1 MNLQRIRIGRYY
13 PVSSPVHALH
23 PGVKIICTLALVV
36 GAFATDRSTGLLLL
50 LIAVL
55 ALTYLAKLPPWRLL
69 ASLRAVAVLLT
80 IAALAQLLLAPGRE
94 LIRLGF
100 VIVTETGLM
109 NAYFYT
115 FRLVVAVLVLGIL
128 TMTTD
133 ELRTLQGLEWVL
145 KPLKPLR
152 LPVEE
157 TAMIL
162 FTALRFLP
170 LLLARAQE
178 ITLAQRARGA
188 RPSRRDLRNKVT
200 FYVSLVIPLI
210 HTTLKDAEEVGTALA
225 ARGYSG
231 GSLLPHGHGRLR
243 LPDGLALL
251 VTAGLVAASL
261 TLPW

>member
-13 PVSSPVHALH
+13 PVSSHVHALH
-23 PGVKIICTLALVV
+23 PGIKIVCTMALVV
-36 GAFATDRSTGLLLL
+36 GAFATDRATGLLLL

-69 ASLRAVAVLLT
+69 GSLRAVAVLLT
-80 IAALAQLLLAPGRE
+80 IAGLAQLLLAPGRE
-94 LIRLGF
+94 LVRLGF
-100 VIVTETGLM
+100 VIVTETGLR
-109 NAYFYT
+109 NAFFYT
-115 FRLVVAVLVLGIL
+115 FRLVVAVLALGIL

-133 ELRTLQGLEWVL
+133 ELGTLRGLEWIL
-145 KPLKPLR
+145 KPLKMLR

-162 FTALRFLP
+162 YTALRFLP

-178 ITLAQRARGA
+178 ISLAQRARGA
-188 RPSRRDLRNKVT
+188 RPSRRDLRNKIA
-200 FYVSLVIPLI
+200 FYVSLVIPLV
-210 HTTLKDAEEVGTALA
+210 HTALKDAEEVGTALA

-231 GSLLPHGHGRLR
+231 GSLLPSGDGRLR
-243 LPDGLALL
+243 PPDGLALI
-251 VTAGLVAASL
+251 VTAVLVAVSL